1 MPLIVILSSVTALLI
16 IPDVAF
22 AWGPAAHL
30 EIGEHI
36 LKGLSH
42 VAPHVRHILAAHPY
56 DFLYGNISADIV
68 VAKNLVRELK
78 HCHNWKVGFRLLK
91 NADNDAQR
99 AFAYGYLC
107 HLASDTVAHNHYI
120 PEMMIRS
127 FSARTLRHIYWELR
141 FDALV
146 DRAVWRLPKKI
157 AKEAH
162 PGNDILLDATIEETP
177 LSFRTNKT
185 IFSSIM
191 TLNRLNQWHRMIRLL
206 SSRSRWLLSAEEKE
220 RFLRHSVESSTDVL
234 KCLQNAGCLKK
245 DPTGRHT
252 ISAAMYLRK
261 KLKTN
266 YRHKKDWDDA
276 MKEALDSVRVD

>member
-1 MPLIVILSSVTALLI
+1 MPITIIISAVILVLLI
-16 IPDVAF
+16 PDAAF

-30 EIGEHI
+30 EIGGNI
-36 LKGLSH
+36 LNSLSH
-42 VAPHVRHILAAHPY
+42 AAPHVKSILSAYPY

-68 VAKNLVRELK
+68 VGKNLVRELK

-91 NADNDAQR
+91 NADSDAQR

-120 PEMMIRS
+120 PEMMIRY

-146 DRAVWRLPKKI
+146 DRSVWTLPRKI

-162 PGNDILLDATIEETP
+162 PGNDLLLDSVIEETP

-191 TLNRLNQWHRMIRLL
+191 TLHRLNQWHRMIRLL
-206 SSRSRWLLSAEEKE
+206 SSRSRWLLSMEEKE
-220 RFLRHSVESSTDVL
+220 RFVRHSVESATDVL

-252 ISAAMYLRK
+252 LSTAMYLRK
-261 KLKTN
+261 KLKSS
-266 YRHKKDWDDA
+266 YRHKKDWDNA
-276 MKEALDSVRVD
+276 MQAALDSVRID